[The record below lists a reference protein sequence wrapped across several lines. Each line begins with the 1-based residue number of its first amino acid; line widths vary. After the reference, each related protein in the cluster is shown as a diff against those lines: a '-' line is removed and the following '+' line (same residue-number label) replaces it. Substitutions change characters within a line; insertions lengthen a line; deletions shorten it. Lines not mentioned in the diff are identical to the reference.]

1 MLSSVFIFREN
12 DVYDDI
18 DAASG
23 TSFFPPKLNVLL
35 FNASW
40 SSIKKKGY
48 FMCNYYS
55 KWIQIWWIYCVF
67 VCLMAD
73 IYDNDDSWPAWRW
86 CVSSK

>member
-40 SSIKKKGY
+40 SSIKK
-48 FMCNYYS
+48 MDTL
-55 KWIQIWWIYCVF
+55 CVIIIANEYKFDEFIVYLF
-67 VCLMAD
+67 V
-73 IYDNDDSWPAWRW
+73 
-86 CVSSK
+86 